1 VKRETREDRPVT
13 APLNTF
19 ISDADGRGSATTA
32 AEDVTP
38 TELLG
43 TDEGR
48 FIVLHPC
55 TKIEQRKEIPPD
67 TACADLVQTIGPD
80 VQSSALPES
89 HELHLETLHRI
100 GAPLVEATLAGSLG
114 CGSPVDAPRSSTALQ
129 SKLGGE
135 CGGGERR

>member
-1 VKRETREDRPVT
+1 VT
-13 APLNTF
+13 APLNIFT
-19 ISDADGRGSATTA
+19 SNANGRGSATTA

-43 TDEGR
+43 TDEER

-55 TKIEQRKEIPPD
+55 IKIELRKGIPPD
-67 TACADLVQTIGPD
+67 TACADLIQTIGPD
-80 VQSSALPES
+80 VQSSAFPEGR
-89 HELHLETLHRI
+89 ELHVETLHCI

-114 CGSPVDAPRSSTALQ
+114 CRLPVDAPRFSTALQ

-135 CGGGERR
+135 RGGGERH